1 MIHMRMTFLTGVA
14 FAALTIPGAAYAQS
28 TGSLDFDNEIVV
40 TGERVGDVGGV
51 EVPETTK
58 AKAVLTQEFIKR
70 QVPGQTVDD
79 IINMLP
85 GVSFQNNAPFGSAAG
100 TLPLRGFDKSRT
112 STEERP
118 VGKEVVIKYESRWSP
133 IN

>member
-40 TGERVGDVGGV
+40 TGARVGDVGGV

-58 AKAVLTQEFIKR
+58 AKAVLTQECIKR
-70 QVPGQTVDD
+70 QLPAQPVDD
-79 IINMLP
+79 NLNMLP
-85 GVSFQNNAPFGSAAG
+85 GVSFQNNQNGRRPGG
-100 TLPLRGFDKSRT
+100 
-112 STEERP
+112 EE
-118 VGKEVVIKYESRWSP
+118 G
-133 IN
+133 

>member
-79 IINMLP
+79 IINR
-85 GVSFQNNAPFGSAAG
+85 S
-100 TLPLRGFDKSRT
+100 
-112 STEERP
+112 EERR
-118 VGKEVVIKYESRWSP
+118 VGKECVSTCRPRGSP
-133 IN
+133 FL